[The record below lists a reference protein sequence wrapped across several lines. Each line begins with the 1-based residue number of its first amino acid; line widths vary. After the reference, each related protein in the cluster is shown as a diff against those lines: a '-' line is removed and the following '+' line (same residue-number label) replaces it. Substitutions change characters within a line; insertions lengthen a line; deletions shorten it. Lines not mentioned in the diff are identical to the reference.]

1 VRSTLRRPVTL
12 ADNRAYKFWSDWKAT
27 RDLRNDVAHED
38 KVPKESSCSRAGGRY
53 SWRRRYPWEALPCP
67 DSAVA

>member
-12 ADNRAYKFWSDWKAT
+12 ADNRAYNFWTDWKAT
-27 RDLRNDVAHED
+27 RDLRNDVAHGQGAE
-38 KVPKESSCSRAGGRY
+38 KILVLPGGRALQLAAA
-53 SWRRRYPWEALPCP
+53 YPWEALPCP